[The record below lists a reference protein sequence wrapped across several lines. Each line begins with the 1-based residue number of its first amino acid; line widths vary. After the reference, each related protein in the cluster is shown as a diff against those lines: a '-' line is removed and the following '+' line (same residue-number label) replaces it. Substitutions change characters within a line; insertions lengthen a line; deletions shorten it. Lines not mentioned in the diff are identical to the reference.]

1 MIENNYHFT
10 AQQAQA
16 LACIYLSLTPLT
28 VFCKFSIYMS
38 YITILCSDSLGY
50 FLLRSPLLT
59 KDIYIKK
66 EKKKRNMNTDEQRS
80 NKKTK
85 QILQHITVYF
95 KTLTPI

>member
-1 MIENNYHFT
+1 MLILKEIICFPFLRYDLTVIENNYHFT
-10 AQQAQA
+10 AQQAAA
-16 LACIYLSLTPLT
+16 LACVYLSLTPLT

-66 EKKKRNMNTDEQRS
+66 EKKKKHEYR
-80 NKKTK
+80 
-85 QILQHITVYF
+85 
-95 KTLTPI
+95 